1 MFLLSVTESFYL
13 IHSSDICMER
23 SWGWWFMFVHVSDHS
38 HPAPW
43 VVVGRLPSW
52 ERLFY
57 FFSLS
62 PLYLFV
68 FLWWW
73 CWKWC
78 PCWWFLLSC
87 IYVKSLSVAAE
98 RSQHVALEPSQIRV
112 ALVNF
117 CVSFFTPFLMI
128 GLHADVSAFSFWMYT
143 AQTNFISKFLVN
155 QCTMLVFE
163 IVVSVYK
170 SEMGTLKT
178 HSTRDLIKPAC
189 LWGHVDF
196 YE

>member
-1 MFLLSVTESFYL
+1 M
-13 IHSSDICMER
+13 CMER
-23 SWGWWFMFVHVSDHS
+23 SWGWRFMFAHVSDHS

-52 ERLFY
+52 ERLF
-57 FFSLS
+57 FFFFFSSLS
-62 PLYLFV
+62 PLFICFFVVVVLEVVSMLVVPFVLYLCKKFICC
-68 FLWWW
+68 
-73 CWKWC
+73 CWEISAC
-78 PCWWFLLSC
+78 AS
-87 IYVKSLSVAAE
+87 
-98 RSQHVALEPSQIRV
+98 EPSQIKV

-117 CVSFFTPFLMI
+117 YVTFFTPFLMI

-143 AQTNFISKFLVN
+143 AQTNFISKFLDN

-170 SEMGTLKT
+170 FEMGTLKT